1 MTDKIKEAGLYHS
14 RIKDWPESE
23 RPREKVERHGA
34 SSLTDSE
41 LLAILIRAGTGTI
54 TAVDL
59 AKSLLVKY
67 GNLQELS
74 SRSIGEFKRFKG
86 IGSTKAVTLVAAFEL
101 GRRLAAETRPEKI
114 RVNSPKSIAERYIPI
129 LESVKQEEFRVILLD
144 TANNIL
150 GEQLVSKGSLNASIV
165 HPREVFKKAITDSAA
180 GLIVLH
186 NHPSGNPEPSEEDKK
201 VTSNLVKAGSII
213 GIEIVDHIIIAGLQ
227 YFSFAEHDLL

>member
-41 LLAILIRAGTGTI
+41 LLAILIRAGTGAI

-67 GNLQELS
+67 ENLHELS

-180 GLIVLH
+180 GLIILH

-213 GIEIVDHIIIAGLQ
+213 GIEIVDHIIVAGLQ
-227 YFSFAEHDLL
+227 YFSFVEHDLL

>member
-23 RPREKVERHGA
+23 RPREKVEMHGA

-59 AKSLLVKY
+59 AKSLLIKY
-67 GNLQELS
+67 ENLQELS

-101 GRRLAAETRPEKI
+101 GRRLAAETRTEKI
-114 RVNSPKSIAERYIPI
+114 RVNSPKSIAERYIPM

-180 GLIVLH
+180 GLIILH

-201 VTSNLVKAGSII
+201 VTRNLVKAGSII

-227 YFSFAEHDLL
+227 YFSFVEHDLL

>member
-67 GNLQELS
+67 ENLHELS

-180 GLIVLH
+180 GLIILH

-201 VTSNLVKAGSII
+201 VTRNLVKAGSII

-227 YFSFAEHDLL
+227 YFSFVEHDLL

>member
-1 MTDKIKEAGLYHS
+1 MTDKIKEAGFYHS

-67 GNLQELS
+67 ENLQELS
-74 SRSIGEFKRFKG
+74 SRSTGEFKRFKG
-86 IGSTKAVTLVAAFEL
+86 IGPTKAVTLVAAFEL

-150 GEQLVSKGSLNASIV
+150 GEQLISKGSLNASIV

-201 VTSNLVKAGSII
+201 VTRNLVKAGSII

-227 YFSFAEHDLL
+227 YFSFVEHDLL